1 MPRAHLIINALA
13 KLINGPSSSGM
24 GDPYHPTWSAGGYGL
39 SWLSCT
45 ILWNLHNNTL
55 KGNMTLECTWVTH
68 KSVRHSALRDT
79 KHLFNFKTN
88 SRNQLPPE
96 FCAITPDSA
105 TPPKHKHLSVVYE
118 LQVQILFGPR
128 QSWPTHHLALNMR
141 HQCI

>member
-68 KSVRHSALRDT
+68 KSVRHSALRDI
-79 KHLFNFKTN
+79 KHSVQLQNKFKKPTP
-88 SRNQLPPE
+88 SRIL
-96 FCAITPDSA
+96 CYHTWLS
-105 TPPKHKHLSVVYE
+105 TPPKHKHLSVLYE
-118 LQVQILFGPR
+118 HQVQILFGPR